1 MEFYERSLEEYNMD
15 GWQMGGGSMA
25 VMSCC
30 ENSDRAKKSSICLS
44 LRCRRYHV
52 GMCVLV
58 LVEGWRSVE
67 LLIEAM
73 TSIS

>member
-1 MEFYERSLEEYNMD
+1 
-15 GWQMGGGSMA
+15 MA

-58 LVEGWRSVE
+58 LVEG
-67 LLIEAM
+67 
-73 TSIS
+73 